1 MSEVTD
7 NIIDFPG
14 STLLDIPVEKVLE
27 GAIDASLDQVVV
39 VGVKEDGSTYLAFS
53 TSDLY
58 QILWF
63 LENAKMDV
71 LNMARDD

>member
-1 MSEVTD
+1 MEHD
-7 NIIDFPG
+7 NIVDFPG
-14 STLLDIPVEKVLE
+14 GTLLDLPTEKVLS
-27 GAIDASLDQVVV
+27 GAIDASLTDVVV

>member
-1 MSEVTD
+1 MED
-7 NIIDFPG
+7 NVIDFPG
-14 STLLDIPVEKVLE
+14 GTLLDIPVDKVLE
-27 GAIDASLDQVVV
+27 GAKDASLDQVVI

-63 LENAKMDV
+63 LENGKMDV
-71 LNMARDD
+71 LKMARDD

>member
-1 MSEVTD
+1 MED
-7 NIIDFPG
+7 NIVDFPG
-14 STLLDIPVEKVLE
+14 GTLLDIPVDKVLE
-27 GAIDASLDQVVV
+27 GAKEASLDQVVII
-39 VGVKEDGSTYLAFS
+39 GSRSDGSTYLAFS

-71 LNMARDD
+71 LNMARD

>member
-71 LNMARDD
+71 LMMARDD

>member
-1 MSEVTD
+1 MLDD
-7 NIIDFPG
+7 NIVDFPG
-14 STLLDIPVEKVLE
+14 GTLLDIPVDKVLE
-27 GAIDASLDQVVV
+27 GAKDASLEQVVV

>member
-1 MSEVTD
+1 MDTESD
-7 NIIDFPG
+7 NVIDFPG
-14 STLLDIPVEKVLE
+14 STLLDIPVDKVLE
-27 GAIDASLDQVVV
+27 GAKDASLDQVVV
-39 VGVKEDGSTYLAFS
+39 VGVKADGSTYLAFS

-71 LNMARDD
+71 LNMAREP